1 MSCSL
6 IGTEGGGDLET
17 RNRQPYNKIK
27 AYFVENE
34 IKHKDVVTLL
44 KVKPN
49 TISKKLNGFGGDF
62 SLEDAKK
69 MHFYFGVPIAYFFE
83 PVVPKK
89 ERTLIS

>member
-1 MSCSL
+1 M
-6 IGTEGGGDLET
+6 ET

-34 IKHKDVVTLL
+34 IKHKDVAALL

-69 MHFYFGVPIAYFFE
+69 MHFHFGVPIAYFLNLLFLKRNDGLYHKG
-83 PVVPKK
+83 VIRCYLFK
-89 ERTLIS
+89 

>member
-1 MSCSL
+1 M
-6 IGTEGGGDLET
+6 ER

-34 IKHKDVVTLL
+34 IKHKDVAVLL
-44 KVKPN
+44 EVKPN

-69 MHFYFGVPIAYFFE
+69 MHFHFGVPIAYFLNLLFLKRNE
-83 PVVPKK
+83 CLYHEEVGTCSLFK
-89 ERTLIS
+89 